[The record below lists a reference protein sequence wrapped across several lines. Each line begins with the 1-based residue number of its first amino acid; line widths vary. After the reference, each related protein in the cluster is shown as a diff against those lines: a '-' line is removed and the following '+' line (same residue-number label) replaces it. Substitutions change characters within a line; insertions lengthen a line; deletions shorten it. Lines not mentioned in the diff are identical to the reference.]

1 MQSYFMLHDGDYEF
15 SSVTPEIY
23 RLSKKCLKNNMI
35 DPEFYNKYDV
45 KRGLRDVNGKGVLTG
60 LTEISEVFSFIEKP
74 DGTRIAQ
81 DGKLFY
87 RGYDVEDIVKG
98 FTSENRF
105 GFEEVAYLLL
115 FGELPDKANLDD
127 FYKMLDYY
135 RTLPTGFVR
144 DIIMKAPS
152 RDIMNA
158 MSRSVLTMYS
168 YDSNADDT
176 SIPNVLR
183 QCIQLI
189 ALFPI
194 FSVYGFQA
202 FQYYHDNQ
210 SLIIHT
216 PKPELSTA
224 ENILYMLRPDSK
236 YTPLEAKLLDMALVL
251 HAEHGGGNN
260 STFTCRCVTSTG
272 TDAYAAYASAISAL
286 KGPRHGGA
294 NIKVMEMLN
303 CIENGVKNWENE
315 GEVADFLTK
324 ILNKEEN
331 DHSGLIY
338 GMGHAVYTLS
348 DPRAVQLKKSA
359 LKLAKGTEV
368 EAEFRLLD
376 TIERLTPQLFAKNK
390 GDVKTMCA
398 NVDMYSGLVYKLLGI
413 PVEMY
418 TALFA
423 CARMPGWCA
432 HRMEEIENGKRIMRP
447 AYRTL
452 IKNRDYIALDER

>member
-1 MQSYFMLHDGDYEF
+1 MNERFQKLCRDYKIQ
-15 SSVTPEIY
+15 TA
-23 RLSKKCLKNNMI
+23 I
-35 DPEFYNKYDV
+35 DPRLYDKYNV
-45 KRGLRDVNGKGVLTG
+45 KRGLRNNDGSGVVVG
-60 LTEISEVFSFIEKP
+60 LTNICCVHGYVIDEGEKRP
-74 DGTRIAQ
+74 APGQLI
-81 DGKLFY
+81 Y
-87 RGYDVEDIVKG
+87 RGYDICDLINGVEKDG
-98 FTSENRF
+98 RY
-105 GFEEVAYLLL
+105 GFEETAYLLL
-115 FGELPDKANLDD
+115 FGNLPNKEHLED
-127 FYKMLDYY
+127 FKKIVTHY
-135 RTLPTGFVR
+135 RTLPPYFAEDVLMR
-144 DIIMKAPS
+144 CPS
-152 RDIMNA
+152 SNIMNKMA
-158 MSRSVLTMYS
+158 QSVLALYT
-168 YDSNADDT
+168 YDKEPENKSMESEMLKAISVIARLPAIMVGAYQVMRRYLYNSSMVMHPINLDESLAE
-176 SIPNVLR
+176 SI
-183 QCIQLI
+183 
-189 ALFPI
+189 
-194 FSVYGFQA
+194 
-202 FQYYHDNQ
+202 
-210 SLIIHT
+210 
-216 PKPELSTA
+216 LST
-224 ENILYMLRPDSK
+224 LRDNRE
-236 YTPLEAKLLDMALVL
+236 YTKEEAKLLDLCLML

-390 GDVKTMCA
+390 GDIKTMCA

>member
-1 MQSYFMLHDGDYEF
+1 
-15 SSVTPEIY
+15 
-23 RLSKKCLKNNMI
+23 
-35 DPEFYNKYDV
+35 
-45 KRGLRDVNGKGVLTG
+45 
-60 LTEISEVFSFIEKP
+60 
-74 DGTRIAQ
+74 
-81 DGKLFY
+81 
-87 RGYDVEDIVKG
+87 
-98 FTSENRF
+98 
-105 GFEEVAYLLL
+105 
-115 FGELPDKANLDD
+115 
-127 FYKMLDYY
+127 
-135 RTLPTGFVR
+135 
-144 DIIMKAPS
+144 
-152 RDIMNA
+152 
-158 MSRSVLTMYS
+158 
-168 YDSNADDT
+168 
-176 SIPNVLR
+176 
-183 QCIQLI
+183 
-189 ALFPI
+189 
-194 FSVYGFQA
+194 
-202 FQYYHDNQ
+202 
-210 SLIIHT
+210 
-216 PKPELSTA
+216 
-224 ENILYMLRPDSK
+224 
-236 YTPLEAKLLDMALVL
+236 
-251 HAEHGGGNN
+251 
-260 STFTCRCVTSTG
+260 
-272 TDAYAAYASAISAL
+272 
-286 KGPRHGGA
+286 
-294 NIKVMEMLN
+294 MEMLN

-324 ILNKEEN
+324 ILNKEES

-390 GDVKTMCA
+390 GDIKTMCA